1 MLELLHIEN
10 IAVIERADIEL
21 SSGFNVLTG
30 ETGAGKSIVIDSIN
44 AILGARTSRDLVRT
58 GATRA
63 SVTGSFRA
71 EGEALL
77 TALSSL
83 GVVPDE
89 DGFIVLHRDINA
101 DGRGSCRINGVPVS
115 VAVLREAGGMLVSIH
130 GQHDNQRLMNEN
142 LHLSLLDR
150 LADSRPMLDEYV
162 KKYNAM
168 RAAERELKALETDEK
183 TKAQRIDML
192 KYQIAE
198 LEDARL
204 DGDEEPRLEER
215 RRILQNASR
224 LSESINAANVL
235 LYGDDTEAGAVA
247 NVKRALREL
256 ERCSGVSADIDSLTE
271 ELADI
276 NERLRDAAD
285 DVLSMTDRFEYNEAE
300 LDNIEGR
307 LDQLSRLKKKY
318 GNTVEAMLKHLES
331 CKEEL
336 DKIENSD
343 ALREKLEK
351 ELDKLRKEAEKA
363 AEKLSEHRKARA
375 KELEKAITGELKYLD
390 MPRAGFITEF
400 TKIPLC
406 GDGCDKVV
414 FLISV
419 NAGEAP
425 KSLSKIASGGEL
437 SRIMLALQSI
447 LASAD
452 DIETMIFDEIDTG
465 VSGRAAQKVAEKLA
479 GVATKKQ
486 VICVTHSTQLAA
498 MADRHMLIEKGEKNG
513 RTYTQVRPLDED
525 GRCGELA
532 RITSGAKI
540 TDSALENARELIH
553 AAVEYKLSIKQ

>member
-21 SSGFNVLTG
+21 APGFNVLTG

-58 GATRA
+58 GSARA
-63 SVTGSFRA
+63 SVTGSFHA
-71 EGEALL
+71 DSNSVLAALEE
-77 TALSSL
+77 L
-83 GVVPDE
+83 GVTPDE
-89 DGFIVLHRDINA
+89 DGMIVLRRDINS
-101 DGRGSCRINGVPVS
+101 DGRGSCRINGTPVS
-115 VAVLREAGGMLVSIH
+115 VSVLREAGGMLVSIH
-130 GQHDNQRLMNEN
+130 GQHDNQKLMNEN

-150 LADSRPMLDEYV
+150 LAESRPLLDVYTA
-162 KKYNAM
+162 KYNEM
-168 RAAERELKALETDEK
+168 RAAERELKELETDEK
-183 TKAQRIDML
+183 TKAQRMDML

-198 LEDARL
+198 LENAKL
-204 DGDEEPRLEER
+204 DPTEEEKLEER
-215 RRILQNASR
+215 RKILQNASK
-224 LSESINAANVL
+224 LSDAVNSANVM
-235 LYGDDTEAGAVA
+235 LYGDDDSDGAVA
-247 NVKRALREL
+247 GVKRALREL
-256 ERCSGVSADIDSLTE
+256 ERCSGVSAEIDELTE

-276 NERLRDAAD
+276 NERLRDVASG
-285 DVLSMTDRFEYNEAE
+285 VLNMTDRFEYNEAE

-307 LDQLSRLKKKY
+307 LDQLSKLKKKY
-318 GNTVEAMLKHLES
+318 GNTVEAMLEHLTS
-331 CKEEL
+331 CKDEL

-351 ELDKLRKEAEKA
+351 KLAKLQKEAEEA
-363 AEKLSEHRKARA
+363 AEKLSNHRKARA

-390 MPRAGFITEF
+390 MPRARFITDF

-406 GDGCDKVV
+406 ADGSDKVV

-419 NAGEAP
+419 NAGEDP

-479 GVATKKQ
+479 GVAVRKQ

-498 MADRHMLIEKGEKNG
+498 MADCHMLIEKGEKNG

-532 RITSGAKI
+532 RITSGAKV

-553 AAVEYKLSIKQ
+553 AAIEYKETLK